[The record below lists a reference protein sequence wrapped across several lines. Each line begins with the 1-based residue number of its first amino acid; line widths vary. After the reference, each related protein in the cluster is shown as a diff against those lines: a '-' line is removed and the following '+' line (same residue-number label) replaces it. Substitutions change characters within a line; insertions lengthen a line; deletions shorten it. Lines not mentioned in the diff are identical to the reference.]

1 MNLLMIRTNTL
12 KTLCQLLLVTL
23 LLFTTACK
31 KEHSPEENLS
41 TENTLTTFSFKKEKN
56 SSLLLD
62 IQGKIVDDS
71 VFLHTLAGTNI
82 TSLIPEFTHNG
93 ERLTVNRTVQQSG
106 ISKQDFSKHVSYQI
120 EAENGDVHTYHVKVA
135 DTGFPTIYISTDDV
149 PIVSKEDYVD
159 GHITITTGLL
169 GDVLYEGGT
178 EIRGRGNSTWGM
190 PKKPYRIKLTDKA
203 GLLGMPADKSWAL
216 IANYGDQSLLRNDVA
231 FELSRRLELA
241 YTPRQQ
247 YVELFLNGEYQGN
260 YTLTEHIK
268 ESKDRIQID
277 EDNGGFIL
285 EQDGYAY
292 QEPVFFTT
300 PQDVPI
306 TVKFPDDSD
315 ITGDEFNYIKN
326 HYTAFENRLFSENFS
341 DPNEGYQPYFDLPS
355 FVNYYLVNEI
365 CGNTDMVWSMRM
377 FKKSD
382 EDQKIYTGPVWD
394 FDLAFN
400 NDRRIGQADAIR
412 KLMLTNAHA
421 PRQWMDRIAQDPAF
435 KKMVRERWNA
445 SKEAQIKTITEYL
458 DKQAERLVHS
468 QLFNF
473 HRWNVLGQ
481 NINQSWYIGTTHADY
496 VDFVRNYL
504 TERITWLD
512 DVFNGSQFD

>member
-1 MNLLMIRTNTL
+1 
-12 KTLCQLLLVTL
+12 
-23 LLFTTACK
+23 
-31 KEHSPEENLS
+31 
-41 TENTLTTFSFKKEKN
+41 
-56 SSLLLD
+56 
-62 IQGKIVDDS
+62 
-71 VFLHTLAGTNI
+71 
-82 TSLIPEFTHNG
+82 
-93 ERLTVNRTVQQSG
+93 
-106 ISKQDFSKHVSYQI
+106 
-120 EAENGDVHTYHVKVA
+120 
-135 DTGFPTIYISTDDV
+135 
-149 PIVSKEDYVD
+149 
-159 GHITITTGLL
+159 
-169 GDVLYEGGT
+169 
-178 EIRGRGNSTWGM
+178 GRGNSTWGM

-216 IANYGDQSLLRNDVA
+216 IANYGDQSLLRNDIA

-268 ESKDRIQID
+268 ESKDHIQID

-300 PQDVPI
+300 PLDVPI
-306 TVKFPDDSD
+306 TVKFPDEDD
-315 ITGDEFNYIKN
+315 ITNDELNYIKN

-400 NDRRIGQADAIR
+400 NDRRIGQ
-412 KLMLTNAHA
+412 
-421 PRQWMDRIAQDPAF
+421 
-435 KKMVRERWNA
+435 
-445 SKEAQIKTITEYL
+445 
-458 DKQAERLVHS
+458 
-468 QLFNF
+468 
-473 HRWNVLGQ
+473 
-481 NINQSWYIGTTHADY
+481 
-496 VDFVRNYL
+496 
-504 TERITWLD
+504 
-512 DVFNGSQFD
+512 